1 VVSIRPGWSF
11 IDRQGTRKAPGTLH
25 SVYLFLFPACRSFL
39 FLLPFASH
47 LYNQTTF
54 PVNRLR
60 ASTDTTMQ
68 LLSLPFLS
76 GALALLV
83 GGAQANDCLE
93 VALAAIPVCAQG
105 CYLEGAPTIGCDGLD
120 FACQC
125 DKQAAM
131 FAAIESCVVAACK
144 EVEFSAVI
152 DGAAQG
158 KFSFPFLFFFFF
170 FFFKKKKKISSRST
184 YLVSSSMFH
193 AHSFNVTCL
202 LGKQTCNTCTDQFQ
216 SASVPAPQALS
227 AP

>member
-1 VVSIRPGWSF
+1 
-11 IDRQGTRKAPGTLH
+11 
-25 SVYLFLFPACRSFL
+25 
-39 FLLPFASH
+39 
-47 LYNQTTF
+47 
-54 PVNRLR
+54 
-60 ASTDTTMQ
+60 MQ

-170 FFFKKKKKISSRST
+170 FF
-184 YLVSSSMFH
+184 
-193 AHSFNVTCL
+193 
-202 LGKQTCNTCTDQFQ
+202 
-216 SASVPAPQALS
+216 
-227 AP
+227 